1 MESENELQEKIREL
15 YEKLETDPI
24 LEKEYLKDE
33 KQFLQNNGFDPE
45 QVKDVIEN
53 IAFTEKST
61 YSSGGDIYKRKITSV
76 DAKTILTNIDEC
88 KWNSKTSKM
97 LLVANQL
104 KLRI

>member
-1 MESENELQEKIREL
+1 MKQKHWPDYSKYIVLADNSRG
-15 YEKLETDPI
+15 I
-24 LEKEYLKDE
+24 LRGTYLSYMD
-33 KQFLQNNGFDPE
+33 FRV
-45 QVKDVIEN
+45 VKDVIEN